1 MNLLFSSMQTE
12 EEVAFLKLPILKQ
25 TFKILTFNQ
34 LKHLDLCSDYNIQN
48 SSQWNPI
55 TVFSNNI
62 ETILF
67 TSKCFLIFNVKNALF
82 HLSLFF
88 LFFLSFFFFFST
100 IGQNRNIL
108 QARILEWIAC
118 PSPGDLPNPGIKPR
132 FSEMQVDSS
141 SAEPQGKPKNTGMGS
156 LFLLQWV
163 FPTWELN
170 QGLLYCKWILYQL
183 SYLGSLSLV
192 YCKQFYLCYQKN
204 RIAL

>member
-88 LFFLSFFFFFST
+88 LFFLSFFFFFPPQARIETFSRPEYWS
-100 IGQNRNIL
+100 GQPVPLQGISPTQGSNPGFLHCRWIL
-108 QARILEWIAC
+108 HQLSHKGSPRILEWVAY
-118 PSPGDLPNPGIKPR
+118 SFSSGSSRPGN
-132 FSEMQVDSS
+132 
-141 SAEPQGKPKNTGMGS
+141 
-156 LFLLQWV
+156 
-163 FPTWELN
+163 
-170 QGLLYCKWILYQL
+170 
-183 SYLGSLSLV
+183 
-192 YCKQFYLCYQKN
+192 
-204 RIAL
+204 